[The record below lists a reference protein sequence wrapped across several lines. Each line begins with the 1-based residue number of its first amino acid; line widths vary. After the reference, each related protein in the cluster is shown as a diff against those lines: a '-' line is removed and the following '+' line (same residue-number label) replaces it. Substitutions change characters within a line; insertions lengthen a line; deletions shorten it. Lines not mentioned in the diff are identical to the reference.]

1 MQQSTLTREMQNI
14 TGSARSHG
22 WVRMA
27 RLTLDT
33 CMFGYRNPQD
43 SQAYRR
49 PAAGHAQC
57 YGAAETLPRE
67 RTTLLSLT
75 GADEGDVA

>member
-1 MQQSTLTREMQNI
+1 MGPILLHSIATTPRTKQPKLETQEGQKHTSYRDAGSGG
-14 TGSARSHG
+14 TG
-22 WVRMA
+22 
-27 RLTLDT
+27 
-33 CMFGYRNPQD
+33 
-43 SQAYRR
+43 RR